1 MKIINRSECAI
12 LHLVLKR
19 KWYDLIASGV
29 KREEYRAATQ
39 YWQKRIENWNLS
51 NKSDHIIEFRRGY
64 RKDAPRM
71 AFSAMAITI
80 DRLRWFGM
88 RKSDDHPE
96 WGEPRGLHYVLVPG
110 SRVEFAD
117 LKGARSEKT

>member
-1 MKIINRSECAI
+1 MIKLERNRCAI
-12 LHLVLKR
+12 LSLVLKG

-39 YWQKRIENWNLS
+39 YWQKRIENWDLS
-51 NKSDHIIEFRRGY
+51 NKFTIIEFRRGY

-71 AFSAMAITI
+71 AFSAMAII
-80 DRLRWFGM
+80 KDRLRWFDM
-88 RKSDDHPE
+88 RQADDHPE

-110 SRVEFAD
+110 SRVEFAA
-117 LKGARSEKT
+117 KGGAK